1 MKVSGLGEHNTMHV
15 IMVLMD
21 SVIHSLVRDG
31 LSAEPL
37 TDGSRTQSSLVSV
50 LNWTV
55 ERSGLM
61 VR

>member
-1 MKVSGLGEHNTMHV
+1 MHV

-37 TDGSRTQSSLVSV
+37 VDGSRTQSSLVSV

-61 VR
+61 VK